1 MTVTFETRSKVF
13 SFVSDSEQKVS
24 QMQPIWI
31 PTLVSTISWI
41 IPITASSS
49 PRVKLFNVLDSSNVR

>member
-1 MTVTFETRSKVF
+1 MTVTFETRSKAF
-13 SFVSDSEQKVS
+13 SFVSDSEQEVS